1 MKKIATFYSMSF
13 SLLITAFITGCGN
26 EDTANAGKSDTE
38 ILRNIV
44 ATAGENLEAGMEA
57 NDIQSAVSEI
67 VQALDEYETRSL
79 FKPYQALYRNLEI
92 LEGRAKKS
100 TDDELKDMVNY
111 LKNQATEILARTGA

>member
-1 MKKIATFYSMSF
+1 MKKIGTFYSMSF
-13 SLLITAFITGCGN
+13 SLLITAFIAGCGN
-26 EDTANAGKSDTE
+26 EDTANAGKSDTD

-111 LKNQATEILARTGA
+111 LKNQATEILASTGA